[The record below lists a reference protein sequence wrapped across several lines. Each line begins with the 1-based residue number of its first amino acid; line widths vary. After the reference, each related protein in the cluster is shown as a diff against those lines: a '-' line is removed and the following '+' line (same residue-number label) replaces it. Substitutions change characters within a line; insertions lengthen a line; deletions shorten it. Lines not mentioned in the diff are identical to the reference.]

1 MATRPTRSAIGCGVG
16 ERPADGRLLLRLA
29 GGVGKVKGMLDLG
42 GPRAGTGAR
51 TAPVPVAPME
61 KRQSRLGRW
70 FDNWLRSVGMAVI
83 LFVIIKTFLVEAFQ
97 IPSGSMERTLL
108 AGDFL
113 FVNKAVYGAQIPGT
127 KARLPGFELPRRGDV
142 IVFAYPKNPELNYV
156 KRVIGLPGDTVEM
169 RGGEVRVN
177 GDPLA
182 ERYVQRVDPGHDV
195 YDPEFNWQR
204 DYLLGGASVA
214 RNYHPTRD
222 TWGPLVVPAGR
233 YFVLGDNRDNSA
245 DSRYWGF
252 VGAAA
257 IKGRPLVVYF
267 SYDRE
272 AHDALPW
279 LTDIRWHRL
288 GSIIR

>member
-1 MATRPTRSAIGCGVG
+1 MALV
-16 ERPADGRLLLRLA
+16 
-29 GGVGKVKGMLDLG
+29 
-42 GPRAGTGAR
+42 
-51 TAPVPVAPME
+51 
-61 KRQSRLGRW
+61 
-70 FDNWLRSVGMAVI
+70 
-83 LFVIIKTFLVEAFQ
+83 LFLIIRTFLIEAFQ

-127 KARLPGFELPRRGDV
+127 HARLPGFETPRRGDV
-142 IVFAYPKNPELNYV
+142 IVFAYPKDPELNYV
-156 KRVIGLPGDTVEM
+156 KRVIGVPGDTVEM

-177 GDPLA
+177 GVALA
-182 ERYVQRVDPGHDV
+182 ETYVQRVDRAHDT
-195 YDPEFNWQR
+195 YYPEFSWQR
-204 DYLLGGASVA
+204 DYLVGGPAAA
-214 RNYHPTRD
+214 RGYRPTRD
-222 TWGPLVVPAGR
+222 TWGPLAVPTGR

-252 VGAAA
+252 VDAKA

-288 GSIIR
+288 GSIVR